1 MRLWRKITNYTM
13 KECPLCNGLGK
24 IEKSLPIDVKRK
36 KAKLMHEMNF
46 SIREIMRALN
56 YKSPRSVQDLLTN

>member
-1 MRLWRKITNYTM
+1 M